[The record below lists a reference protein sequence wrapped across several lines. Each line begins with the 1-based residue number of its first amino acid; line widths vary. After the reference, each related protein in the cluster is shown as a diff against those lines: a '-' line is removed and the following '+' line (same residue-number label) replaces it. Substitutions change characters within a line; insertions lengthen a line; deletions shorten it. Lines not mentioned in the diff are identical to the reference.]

1 MCLIVDI
8 TFLVEKTIFQNWYL
22 VGVRGKYG
30 VLDLKKEKTWG
41 KMIMPDFQFSEH
53 DFKQECMSK
62 YLRTETGSTRKLI
75 TIK

>member
-30 VLDLKKEKTWG
+30 VLDLKKEKT
-41 KMIMPDFQFSEH
+41 
-53 DFKQECMSK
+53 
-62 YLRTETGSTRKLI
+62 
-75 TIK
+75 